1 MRKKSILIIDNNETS
16 IKSAEEILK
25 KTYNVSFEN
34 CAAKGIAALS
44 SFIPDLIL
52 LDINMPDMDGL
63 RTFKII
69 KANRKLK
76 NVPII
81 FMSTQGDI
89 NNELSALKLGGADIL
104 YKPFITDIMLTR
116 IKNQIELAEFRK
128 DLEKKVSE
136 KASEIEKLNDT
147 LILGFAELVECR
159 DGETGGH
166 IIRTAKYLKFFA
178 EEIYRRNLYPSI
190 LTKKYLKD
198 MIRSAP
204 IHDIGK
210 IGISDKVLLKTGS
223 FDDSERDYMKQ
234 HTILGGKALSKII
247 DKSTKKSFL
256 YVARDMAL
264 YHHEKWDGTG
274 YPEGLRGKDIP
285 LCSRIMSICD
295 VYDALTS
302 DRPYKKAFSHEKTC
316 NIIIEGRNTQF
327 DPELID
333 VFCDVKDEFLNIL
346 KTTKEINKDFII

>member
-1 MRKKSILIIDNNETS
+1 MRKKTIFIIDNNKAS
-16 IKSAEEILK
+16 IESAEKILK
-25 KTYNVSFEN
+25 PYYNVSSVDS
-34 CAAKGIAALS
+34 ADKGIAAVS
-44 SFIPDLIL
+44 SLMPDLIL
-52 LDINMPDMDGL
+52 LNISMPDKDGFK
-63 RTFKII
+63 TFKII
-69 KANRKLK
+69 KSNTEFK

-81 FMSTQGDI
+81 FICDNCDI
-89 NNELSALKLGGADIL
+89 KNELSALNLGGADIL
-104 YKPFITDIMLTR
+104 YKPFIADIMLIR
-116 IKNQIELAEFRK
+116 IKNQIELADLRK
-128 DLEKKVSE
+128 NLEKKVSE

-166 IIRTAKYLKFFA
+166 ILRTARYLEFFA
-178 EEIYRRNLYPSI
+178 KEIYRRNLYPNI
-190 LTKKYLKD
+190 FTKKYLKD

-223 FDDSERDYMKQ
+223 FDDSEREYMKH
-234 HTILGGKALSKII
+234 HTILGGNALSKII

-274 YPEGLRGKDIP
+274 YPDGLKEKNIP
-285 LCSRIMSICD
+285 LCARIMAICD

-302 DRPYKKAFSHEKTC
+302 QRKYKKAFSHEKAC
-316 NIIIEGRNTQF
+316 DIIISGKNTQF

-333 VFCDVKDEFLNIL
+333 IFSLVKDNFFDI
-346 KTTKEINKDFII
+346 KESFISSTVD